1 MADNGPYFARS
12 ALRRLRWNHNA
23 GAGEE
28 RAINGWAAFIGF
40 RGWVRADR
48 KITDGYGRPLPE
60 SPFVMRLFFGQERL
74 WAGWFW
80 FAGDMAIFWSS
91 LVLAYHLLKLGWNE
105 SK

>member
-12 ALRRLRWNHNA
+12 CPRCGGYVGITMRELAKNGRLMVA
-23 GAGEE
+23 V
-28 RAINGWAAFIGF
+28 WAAFIGF

-91 LVLAYHLLKLGWNE
+91 LVLAYDY
-105 SK
+105 